1 MGELLKKNVKDPK
14 LCEWIQAEFSTTT
27 DVDRAIYAIEMMAT
41 MKKYFSFAFSLLCG
55 LPSVTL
61 DGSKDD
67 WENILTK
74 LDRLETFGDEPKTFA
89 QMLRTVLSRFV
100 RSFDVFSPNAASPDV
115 DIGEEEKASLVEFW
129 NKIADYHGG
138 GSGPTYLSG
147 WITAFSPWSSEG
159 KWIDPTCAP
168 GVEIPPVKKP
178 QSGEPVLVSFMD
190 KPEDLRKDG
199 RALVLDVNP
208 HQGTSPSAENSK
220 RTMFPI
226 IDTDDIPPGFV
237 EVNVKLDDN
246 GAEFETVM
254 VAGHLGGKVLGGSGG
269 LPTESGDT
277 GEKEM
282 GKGGEML
289 AVASGWFMF
298 IKDSEKEKQLEQENS
313 ARMG

>member
-1 MGELLKKNVKDPK
+1 
-14 LCEWIQAEFSTTT
+14 
-27 DVDRAIYAIEMMAT
+27 
-41 MKKYFSFAFSLLCG
+41 
-55 LPSVTL
+55 
-61 DGSKDD
+61 
-67 WENILTK
+67 
-74 LDRLETFGDEPKTFA
+74 
-89 QMLRTVLSRFV
+89 MLRTVLSRFV